1 MDNYVDNSPNLWIT
15 QVKHMLI
22 GEYIY
27 TIDPKKRI
35 AIPVK
40 MRGSLGKKA
49 VITTGLDNCLVIYPL
64 AEWQKLTQKLDNL
77 PSGKVDARG
86 LARVMLS
93 GAVDVELDKLGRI
106 LVPDYLKNY
115 AGLKKSVAILGLS
128 NRIEVW
134 DEEKWQN
141 YKSKN
146 EKAVSG
152 MAEQLGF

>member
-1 MDNYVDNSPNLWIT
+1 
-15 QVKHMLI
+15 MLI

-35 AIPVK
+35 AIPAK
-40 MRGSLGKKA
+40 MRNTLGKKA

-64 AEWQKLTQKLDNL
+64 REWQKLTQKLDNL

-86 LARVMLS
+86 LARIMLS

-115 AGLKKSVAILGLS
+115 ASLKKNVAILGLS

-134 DEEKWQN
+134 DEKRWRD
-141 YKSKN
+141 YKLRT
-146 EKAVSG
+146 ERGVG
-152 MAEQLGF
+152 DMASQLGF

>member
-1 MDNYVDNSPNLWIT
+1 
-15 QVKHMLI
+15 MLI

-35 AIPVK
+35 AIPSK
-40 MRGSLGKKA
+40 MRNALGKKA

-64 AEWQKLTQKLDNL
+64 KEWQKLTQKLDNL

-86 LARVMLS
+86 LARIMLS
-93 GAVDVELDKLGRI
+93 GAVDAELDKLGRI

-115 AGLKKSVAILGLS
+115 ASLKKNVAILGLS

-134 DEEKWQN
+134 DEKRWREYKLRTEKG
-141 YKSKN
+141 
-146 EKAVSG
+146 VG
-152 MAEQLGF
+152 DMAAELGF